1 MNVLEYFVANYA
13 MELIGIILTAIVGT
27 LGYAAKNIYQTYIND
42 ETKRH
47 IASAAVEFVEQA
59 WKILHG
65 PEKLQKAL
73 ETAQMLL
80 EKKGIDFD
88 AEEMTVLIEA
98 ILAEFNDAFHKS
110 QALPVPDSDTSAL
123 YSAPESNADPYA
135 LMGFDHDDGSG
146 LLE

>member
-1 MNVLEYFVANYA
+1 MNVFEYFVANYG
-13 MELIGIILTAIVGT
+13 MELIGLILSAIVGT
-27 LGYAAKNIYQTYIND
+27 LGHACKRIYQEHVND

-65 PEKLQKAL
+65 PEKLAKAL
-73 ETAQMLL
+73 ETARILL

-98 ILAEFNDAFHKS
+98 ILAEFNGAFRK
-110 QALPVPDSDTSAL
+110 PIDSSEASSSVLKPYQGDDQT
-123 YSAPESNADPYA
+123 ESVA
-135 LMGFDHDDGSG
+135 
-146 LLE
+146 E